1 MKKESRAA
9 FVICATLAMLACVA
23 TVALAPS
30 RAFAEKI
37 VRVGIYENKPKVFT
51 GEDGK
56 PAGFFV
62 DLVEEIG
69 KREGWTIKYE
79 HCEWADCLRRV
90 EDGRIDLMPDV
101 AYSIE
106 RDERF
111 DFHKKPVAESW
122 SRVYTSPSKAI
133 AIMSDLNGRKVALL
147 EDSIQQKALEQ
158 MVGRFGY
165 HVEVVPARSME
176 EAFRMVADGRADAAL
191 TNRFFG
197 DYFYREYGLVKTTII
212 FDVVALHFA
221 TGQGRNADI
230 LETIDN
236 WLGRWF
242 REPDSPYYR
251 ALAGWM
257 EKPAE
262 KTLPAY
268 AIYAA
273 IAAGAVI
280 LFAAAVI
287 FFLRRQIAVQ
297 KRLQAELRVSREKY
311 KGIFDESVAAIFVFD
326 AGNRFIDANRAGLD
340 LLGYPIEELSLMSM
354 ADVAEEPSALHAGER
369 IRNRPLALKRKSG
382 ETIFVLCNAS
392 PITDSSGSVIGA
404 LSAMMD
410 VSELKKMKE
419 EKQRI
424 EQQLLQS
431 QKMEAIGRLAGGVA
445 HDFNNIVATIS
456 GTAEML
462 LKSATPDSPEWEKLK
477 RIHKSCMRAK
487 ELSMKLLA
495 FARKEKLN
503 VRTARPE
510 EIVNE
515 VADMLESVAP
525 SKISVVV
532 EADET
537 AKIVNVDA
545 NQIVQAVL
553 NICLNGCDAMP
564 DGGKLALKTRGTLI
578 DEETASA
585 RGVAAGEFS
594 VISVKD
600 SGEGIDESILDRLFE
615 PFFTTKERGK
625 GSGLGLSVAH
635 GIVVAHGGFI
645 DVRARKGEGAEFC
658 VYLPAVDNAKYESQE
673 KEPAEP
679 AQRNACGTALIID
692 DDKEYVQMISE
703 ALEFS
708 GFNVATA
715 LSGAEAVD
723 FFRNNFR
730 LIDIVL
736 LDMLLP
742 EMGGKEIFAAL
753 KEIDPDAKI
762 VICSGYSVEG
772 DASEMLNNG
781 ALDYVQKPFDI
792 AKIVSVA
799 MDAIARTQAC

>member
-1 MKKESRAA
+1 LRMKPRIA
-9 FVICATLAMLACVA
+9 VICAALAAFA
-23 TVALAPS
+23 VALAPS
-30 RAFAEKI
+30 RAFAERV
-37 VRVGIYENKPKVFT
+37 VRVGVYENKPKVFT
-51 GEDGK
+51 GDDGK
-56 PAGFFV
+56 PAGFFIE
-62 DLVEEIG
+62 LVEEIAR
-69 KREGWTIKYE
+69 KEGWKIRYE
-79 HCEWADCLRRV
+79 RCEWADCLKRL
-90 EDGRIDLMPDV
+90 EDGRLDLMPDV
-101 AYSIE
+101 AFSIE

-122 SRVYTSPSKAI
+122 SRVYTNPSKSMAM
-133 AIMSDLNGRKVALL
+133 MSDLNGKKVAAL
-147 EDSIQQKALEQ
+147 EGSIQQKALEQ
-158 MVGRFGY
+158 MAGGFGY
-165 HVEVVPARSME
+165 DVKVVPARSME
-176 EAFRMVADGRADAAL
+176 EAFRMAADGRADAAL

-197 DYFYREYGLVKTTII
+197 DYFHREHGLVKTTII

-251 ALAGWM
+251 SIAVWM

-280 LFAAAVI
+280 LFAVVVI
-287 FFLRRQIAVQ
+287 LVLRHQIAVQ

-326 AGNRFIDANRAGLD
+326 SENRFADANPAGLN
-340 LLGYPIEELSLMSM
+340 LLGYPIEELSRMSM
-354 ADVAEEPSALHAGER
+354 ADVAEEAFEIPGGDR
-369 IRNRPLALKRKSG
+369 TRNRALALKRKSG
-382 ETIFVLCNAS
+382 ETIAVLFNSS
-392 PITDSSGSVIGA
+392 PITDSAGNAVGA
-404 LSAMMD
+404 LTAMID
-410 VSELKKMKE
+410 VTELKKMEE

-462 LKSATPDSPEWEKLK
+462 LKSAEPDSREWEKLK
-477 RIHKSCMRAK
+477 RIHKSCMRAR

-503 VRTARPE
+503 VRTIRPE

-515 VADMLESVAP
+515 VADMLENLAP
-525 SKISVVV
+525 SRISVEV

-537 AKIVNVDA
+537 AKTVNVDA

-564 DGGKLALKTRGTLI
+564 DGGMLKMKTRCERI
-578 DEETASA
+578 AEETAA
-585 RGVAAGEFS
+585 AHGVAAGGFS
-594 VISVKD
+594 VISVED
-600 SGEGIDESILDRLFE
+600 AGEGIDESILDRLFE
-615 PFFTTKERGK
+615 PFFTTKDRGK

-635 GIVVAHGGFI
+635 GIIVAHGGFI
-645 DVRARKGEGAEFC
+645 DVRTSRGKGAVFS
-658 VYLPAVDNAKYESQE
+658 VYLPVAANELIEAQGAEL
-673 KEPAEP
+673 AEP
-679 AQRNACGTALIID
+679 VQRKNCGSALIID
-692 DDKEYVQMISE
+692 DDEEYVQMIAE
-703 ALEFS
+703 ALEYS
-708 GFNVATA
+708 GFNVITA

-723 FFRNNFR
+723 IFRNNFR
-730 LIDIVL
+730 SIDVVL
-736 LDMLLP
+736 LDMILP
-742 EMGGKEIFAAL
+742 EMGGKKVFNAL
-753 KEIDPDAKI
+753 KEIYPAVKI

-772 DASEMLNNG
+772 DASEMLDNG
-781 ALDYVQKPFDI
+781 ALDYIQKPFDI
-792 AKIVSVA
+792 SKVVSIA
-799 MDAIARTQAC
+799 MNAIAGTKEF

>member
-1 MKKESRAA
+1 MRMRPVITFSVCAALAVFAAA
-9 FVICATLAMLACVA
+9 F
-23 TVALAPS
+23 APS
-30 RAFAEKI
+30 RVFAEKI

-62 DLVEEIG
+62 ELVEEIA
-69 KREGWTIKYE
+69 KREGWTIRFE
-79 HCEWADCLRRV
+79 RCEWADCLKRL

-122 SRVYTSPSKAI
+122 SRVYTNSSKSI
-133 AIMSDLNGRKVALL
+133 AMMSDLNGRKVALL
-147 EDSIQQKALEQ
+147 EGSIQQRALEQ
-158 MVGRFGY
+158 MAGGFGY
-165 HVEVVPARSME
+165 DVRVVPARSME
-176 EAFRMVADGRADAAL
+176 EAFRMAEDGRADAAL
-191 TNRFFG
+191 TNKFFG
-197 DYFYREYGLVKTTII
+197 DYFHREYGLVKTTII

-230 LETIDN
+230 LEAIDN
-236 WLGRWF
+236 WLGRWL
-242 REPDSPYYR
+242 REPDSPYYKS
-251 ALAGWM
+251 LSVWM

-262 KTLPAY
+262 KALPAY
-268 AIYAA
+268 VLYAA
-273 IAAGAVI
+273 IAGGAVI
-280 LFAAAVI
+280 LFATAVI
-287 FFLRRQIAVQ
+287 FVLRRQIAAQ

-326 AGNRFIDANRAGLD
+326 AENRFVDANRAGLE
-340 LLGYPIEELSLMSM
+340 LLRYTIEELTRMSM
-354 ADVAEEPSALHAGER
+354 EDVSCDGAALPSGGSV
-369 IRNRPLALKRKSG
+369 RNIPLALKKKTG
-382 ETIFVLCNAS
+382 ETVFVLCNSSVIAA
-392 PITDSSGSVIGA
+392 PSGSAAGT
-404 LSAMMD
+404 LSAMID
-410 VSELKKMKE
+410 VTELRNMEE
-419 EKQRI
+419 EKKRI

-456 GTAEML
+456 GTTEML
-462 LKSATPDSPEWEKLK
+462 LKSAKPGSPEWEKLK

-487 ELSMKLLA
+487 DLSMKLLT

-503 VRTARPE
+503 VRIARPE

-537 AKIVNVDA
+537 AKTVNVDA

-564 DGGKLALKTRGTLI
+564 DGGKLVLKTRGELV
-578 DEETASA
+578 DEETASS

-594 VISVKD
+594 VISVED
-600 SGEGIDESILDRLFE
+600 SGEGIDEPILDRLFE

-645 DVRARKGEGAEFC
+645 KVRASRGEGAAFS
-658 VYLPAVDNAKYESQE
+658 VYLPAANGKIESQE
-673 KEPAEP
+673 TEQAEP
-679 AQRNACGTALIID
+679 FQRKGCGFALIID
-692 DDKEYVQMISE
+692 DDEEYVQMISE
-703 ALEFS
+703 ALGFS
-708 GFNVATA
+708 GFEVASA
-715 LSGAEAVD
+715 LSGPEAVS
-723 FFRNNFR
+723 FFRSNFR
-730 LIDIVL
+730 SVNVVL

-742 EMGGKEIFAAL
+742 EMGGKKIFAEL
-753 KEIDPDAKI
+753 KQIDPAAKI

-772 DASEMLNNG
+772 DASEMLGNG
-781 ALDYVQKPFDI
+781 ALDYIQKPFDI
-792 AKIVSVA
+792 SKIVSVV
-799 MDAIARTQAC
+799 MNAIDGTKEC